1 MSRDTHLDSR
11 LWLNGRFVREREAA
25 VSPLDRGFQ
34 FGDGL
39 FETIRMEMGRP
50 LYLKRHM
57 ERLERSL
64 DCLRIPME
72 SPPHW
77 HAVLEELAERN
88 GVAGQVAA
96 AKIVVTRGVDARMGL
111 PRPAAPTLCCFL
123 RPFAAPG
130 EEAYERGI
138 RLHLFREGHA
148 PFTARH
154 KSLSYLFFQMARQAA
169 LDADRDE
176 SILMDHQG
184 RITEASMG
192 SLLFRMESG
201 WVVPQS
207 PHRLPGTTLDAVRE
221 LLEEAGQSVRER
233 PVFPSDLED
242 AQTLWVLNA
251 LVGIMPAREVDGKP
265 LPELESDLAREFRGL
280 WVERGLSQDR

>member
-1 MSRDTHLDSR
+1 MNPDTHLDSW
-11 LWLNGRFVREREAA
+11 LWLDGRFVREREAA

-39 FETIRMEMGRP
+39 FETIRMETGRP
-50 LYLKRHM
+50 LYLKRHL

-64 DCLRIPME
+64 ADLRISVQ

-77 HAVLEELAERN
+77 HAVLVELAERN
-88 GVAGQVAA
+88 GAAGQVAA
-96 AKIVVTRGVDARMGL
+96 AKIIVTRGVEARMGL
-111 PRPAAPTLCCFL
+111 PRSASPTLCCFL

-130 EEAYERGI
+130 EEAYECGI

-154 KSLSYLFFQMARQAA
+154 KSLSYLFFQAARQAA
-169 LDADRDE
+169 LDAGRDE

-201 WVVPQS
+201 WVVPRS

-221 LLEEAGQSVRER
+221 LIEETGQSVRER
-233 PVFPSDLED
+233 PVFPRDLEEVR
-242 AQTLWVLNA
+242 TLWVLNA

-265 LPELESDLAREFRGL
+265 LPELERVLARKLRNRWVLRG
-280 WVERGLSQDR
+280 R